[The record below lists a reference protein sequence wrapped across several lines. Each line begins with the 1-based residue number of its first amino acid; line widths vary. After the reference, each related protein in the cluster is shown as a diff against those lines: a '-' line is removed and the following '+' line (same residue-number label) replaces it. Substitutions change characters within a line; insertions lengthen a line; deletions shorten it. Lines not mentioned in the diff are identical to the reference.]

1 MASASADQILQ
12 SLRSDAPHRHFRGRE
27 FLVRK
32 RETPQAIWLIED
44 GWAARF
50 KLLRDGRRHISR
62 FYAPGDLCDLAWLV
76 TDSADQSIIALTPV
90 RAARFDRH
98 RLDSRMRI
106 DPAVSLTVAR
116 DALAEMRAQAEWL
129 VTLGCK
135 SASEKIA
142 YFLCELYLRLER
154 RGQARDHNCDFPLS
168 QQDVA
173 DFTGMTAVHA
183 CRTLRDLREAGLIEL
198 RRRRLRIIDFAR
210 LARMASFDRDCLSS
224 ESECLPDVGAMAGPR
239 DFPAT
244 AMAV

>member
-27 FLVRK
+27 LLVRK

-62 FYAPGDLCDLAWLV
+62 VYAPGDLCDLAWLV

-90 RAARFDRH
+90 RAARLDLH

-116 DALAEMRAQAEWL
+116 DALAEMRAQAGSSRSDANRR
-129 VTLGCK
+129 VRRSHIFC
-135 SASEKIA
+135 ASFISVSNGGARRAITIA
-142 YFLCELYLRLER
+142 ISRCLNR
-154 RGQARDHNCDFPLS
+154 
-168 QQDVA
+168 
-173 DFTGMTAVHA
+173 MW
-183 CRTLRDLREAGLIEL
+183 RTLRG
-198 RRRRLRIIDFAR
+198 
-210 LARMASFDRDCLSS
+210 
-224 ESECLPDVGAMAGPR
+224 
-239 DFPAT
+239 
-244 AMAV
+244 